1 MKPHSKA
8 SLTRRAFLRRS
19 AAASLL
25 AVPWIIPASVRGGD
39 GAVAPS
45 ERINVGL
52 IGRGAMGRGHLH
64 VLASHKQTQ
73 LVAVCDVDRVRRE
86 QGVREADEICAAQ
99 RGAGTYRHCAGIN
112 DYRELLV
119 RPDIDAV
126 VIPTPDHWHSLQAIH
141 AAQAGKDV

>member
-1 MKPHSKA
+1 MQPHSKA

-25 AVPWIIPASVRGGD
+25 AVPWIIPASVRGGN

-52 IGRGAMGRGHLH
+52 IGRGAMGSGHLH
-64 VLASHKQTQ
+64 VLAGHKETQ

-86 QGVREADEICAAQ
+86 PGARQADEICAAQ
-99 RGAGTYRHCAGIN
+99 RGTGTLSPLRGHQRLPRTAGAAG
-112 DYRELLV
+112 
-119 RPDIDAV
+119 
-126 VIPTPDHWHSLQAIH
+126 H
-141 AAQAGKDV
+141 